1 MAGRGGVAFGVAFGA
16 AGFAAGWGAAGL
28 AALFGASP
36 FGRCT
41 VKGFL
46 HFGHLMERPAGGTRE
61 SSSSYAAAQFGQEI
75 FTRRRPEVTLASACC
90 VANETAGL
98 SWYRRV
104 LMRRGGRAIVIGGG
118 LAGLACARELGS
130 ACTLLEAE
138 DRVGGL
144 CRTEVIEGFSFDWT
158 GHWLHARDPEMR
170 DLIAG
175 RWLRGNLLDVQRR
188 ARIYSEGV
196 WTTFPYQFHLHG
208 LPSRTISDCVL
219 GFIDA
224 TLGPGGEA
232 LRARPLK
239 NAAEYILRHLGE
251 GFARHFMFPYNE
263 KLYTVPCEELSPEW
277 GGRFIPRPSLE
288 EVVNGAAGPAPEDV
302 GYNASFWYPRQ
313 GGIEALPRAI
323 AAELRADVRLA
334 ARVQQLDLAGRRVR
348 LASGEELAYDAL
360 VLTAPLPVCVRLLAE
375 APPPV
380 REAASRLRAVSVTV
394 VEVGARDCGGER
406 FHWAYFPGKEF
417 AFYRIGSPSQV
428 NPALAP
434 AGFRSFAVEFAHRG
448 APDTARLIEQA
459 IEALSRCG
467 LVQRDQVV
475 LSRARTIPTAY
486 VLFDRHHAQAR
497 ATVQGHFEQ
506 HGVELAGRY
515 GKWEYSSMEDALLSG
530 RDAARNLA

>member
-1 MAGRGGVAFGVAFGA
+1 V
-16 AGFAAGWGAAGL
+16 
-28 AALFGASP
+28 
-36 FGRCT
+36 
-41 VKGFL
+41 
-46 HFGHLMERPAGGTRE
+46 
-61 SSSSYAAAQFGQEI
+61 
-75 FTRRRPEVTLASACC
+75 
-90 VANETAGL
+90 
-98 SWYRRV
+98 
-104 LMRRGGRAIVIGGG
+104 MRRGGRAIVIGGG

-224 TLGPGGEA
+224 TLGRG
-232 LRARPLK
+232 
-239 NAAEYILRHLGE
+239 
-251 GFARHFMFPYNE
+251 
-263 KLYTVPCEELSPEW
+263 S
-277 GGRFIPRPSLE
+277 
-288 EVVNGAAGPAPEDV
+288 
-302 GYNASFWYPRQ
+302 
-313 GGIEALPRAI
+313 EALPRAI

-434 AGFRSFAVEFAHRG
+434 AGFRSF
-448 APDTARLIEQA
+448 
-459 IEALSRCG
+459 
-467 LVQRDQVV
+467 
-475 LSRARTIPTAY
+475 
-486 VLFDRHHAQAR
+486 
-497 ATVQGHFEQ
+497 
-506 HGVELAGRY
+506 
-515 GKWEYSSMEDALLSG
+515 
-530 RDAARNLA
+530 

>member
-1 MAGRGGVAFGVAFGA
+1 
-16 AGFAAGWGAAGL
+16 
-28 AALFGASP
+28 
-36 FGRCT
+36 
-41 VKGFL
+41 
-46 HFGHLMERPAGGTRE
+46 
-61 SSSSYAAAQFGQEI
+61 
-75 FTRRRPEVTLASACC
+75 
-90 VANETAGL
+90 
-98 SWYRRV
+98 
-104 LMRRGGRAIVIGGG
+104 MRAGGRAIVVGGG
-118 LAGLACARELGS
+118 LAGLAAARELGED
-130 ACTLLEAE
+130 CTLLEAE

-170 DLIAG
+170 ELIAG
-175 RWLRGNLLDVQRR
+175 RWLRGNLIDVQRR
-188 ARIYSEGV
+188 ARIYSKGV

-208 LPSRTISDCVL
+208 LPSRTVADCVL

-224 TLGPGGEA
+224 TLGPGGET
-232 LRARPLK
+232 LRSRPLK

-288 EVVNGAAGPAPEDV
+288 DVVNGAAGPP
-302 GYNASFWYPRQ
+302 
-313 GGIEALPRAI
+313 
-323 AAELRADVRLA
+323 
-334 ARVQQLDLAGRRVR
+334 
-348 LASGEELAYDAL
+348 
-360 VLTAPLPVCVRLLAE
+360 
-375 APPPV
+375 
-380 REAASRLRAVSVTV
+380 REAAARLRAVSVTV
-394 VEVGARDCGGER
+394 VEIGARDCGGER
-406 FHWAYFPGKEF
+406 FHWAYFPEKEF

-434 AGFRSFAVEFAHRG
+434 PGFRSFAVEFAHRG

-459 IEALSRCG
+459 VEGLSRCG
-467 LVQRDQVV
+467 LARRDQVV

-497 ATVQGHFEQ
+497 ATVQRHFEQ
-506 HGVELAGRY
+506 HGVQLAGRY